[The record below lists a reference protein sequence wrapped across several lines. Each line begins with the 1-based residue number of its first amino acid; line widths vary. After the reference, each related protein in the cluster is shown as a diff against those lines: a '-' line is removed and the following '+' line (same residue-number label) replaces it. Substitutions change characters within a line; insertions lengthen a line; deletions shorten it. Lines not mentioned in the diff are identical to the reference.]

1 MEVERDL
8 NEAAAMQ
15 SGLSEEERQQH
26 IAEVDELKGEIAS
39 QAAATARLRHSLEQ
53 RSDIIERLTANDVHQ
68 QEKIN
73 LLKVRTLSSPYCA
86 FAPYG
91 KVDFCTAGNIPFFRF
106 VTSGRFRS
114 ASSLHCMPVLILQI
128 LQAAATQYTVKLSA
142 AHDFCSVAVPPLGS
156 WC

>member
-15 SGLSEEERQQH
+15 SGLSEEEKQQH
-26 IAEVDELKGEIAS
+26 IAEVNELKGEIAS

-73 LLKVRTLSSPYCA
+73 LLKVSTLSSYCA
-86 FAPYG
+86 LAPYT
-91 KVDFCTAGNIPFFRF
+91 KSTFVLLEDTAENLTNMKNGQHRR
-106 VTSGRFRS
+106 TS
-114 ASSLHCMPVLILQI
+114 ATCLTSLHSLPALILQI
-128 LQAAATQYTVKLSA
+128 LQAAATHIL
-142 AHDFCSVAVPPLGS
+142 
-156 WC
+156 

>member
-15 SGLSEEERQQH
+15 SGLSEEEKQQH
-26 IAEVDELKGEIAS
+26 IAEVNELKGEIAS

-73 LLKVRTLSSPYCA
+73 LLKVSTLSSLQCILL
-86 FAPYG
+86 
-91 KVDFCTAGNIPFFRF
+91 TRIW
-106 VTSGRFRS
+106 SRS
-114 ASSLHCMPVLILQI
+114 VFQQHQCSSSICLTSLHCLP
-128 LQAAATQYTVKLSA
+128 A
-142 AHDFCSVAVPPLGS
+142 
-156 WC
+156 